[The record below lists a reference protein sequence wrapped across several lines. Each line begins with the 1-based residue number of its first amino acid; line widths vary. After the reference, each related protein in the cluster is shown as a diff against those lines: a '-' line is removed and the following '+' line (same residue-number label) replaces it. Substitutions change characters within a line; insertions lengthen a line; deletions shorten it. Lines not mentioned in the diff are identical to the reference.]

1 MMWILLIY
9 HIMQIN
15 TFAKVTA
22 AAVECPE
29 KK

>member
-22 AAVECPE
+22 AVECPE